1 MRHDIR
7 CINGTAET
15 SQCYLVARGAR
26 APHHHSWAPRVVAGR
41 GGPLVRPR
49 PASARHRITRGRR
62 RDRGA
67 KQRVAMRDRP
77 RRQRIAAVTPPNR
90 LTTQRRVAAG
100 WAAMRMGATMMRR
113 GSDQFLPAAMSGM
126 IICMLL
132 LGAILVRS
140 VGLAERNGRVI
151 TVIEHSQA
159 TTRTTLENGDR
170 VTQDIGLRGSR
181 P

>member
-1 MRHDIR
+1 
-7 CINGTAET
+7 
-15 SQCYLVARGAR
+15 
-26 APHHHSWAPRVVAGR
+26 
-41 GGPLVRPR
+41 
-49 PASARHRITRGRR
+49 
-62 RDRGA
+62 
-67 KQRVAMRDRP
+67 MRDRP
-77 RRQRIAAVTPPNR
+77 RRQGIAAATPPNR

-170 VTQDIGLRGSR
+170 VTQDIGLRGSL